1 MKKERETMLQTLS
14 FLALRMENSGSK
26 LINAIVPGV
35 LAPLDPAIMR
45 ESRHRFSESEP
56 EFTQIEIKDVLKRVK
71 TVAAH
76 FGITLEQ
83 TLLFS
88 AAFNQQLQDNSFDW
102 NDMRRLYDVKSMV
115 MLPLKKEFDL
125 LVRDLYFVPS
135 SRHHR
140 SSEYDI
146 NPNLM
151 ESLMEGKTFKKS
163 DLVDANYDRYR
174 FVREVSDLI
183 ESRSNEE
190 FKTRALFEKVIF
202 LEEQHEDLKFVQ
214 NIQKL
219 NIDIAER
226 TLLYEICDDFLS
238 GGETGISC
246 TLKDMYDNPSIRFRI
261 ARELKDEKH
270 ILQKMEYVELLPDTM
285 FSDSHINLTEKGK
298 KIFLEDDFDLF
309 DVTKRKNQNLIYPDK
324 IAEKPMFYDKELE
337 RQLDLF
343 RQNLEA
349 EKFNDLQKRMADNA
363 LPKGVIALFHGLPGT
378 GKTETAMQ
386 IAKATGR
393 AICHVDIS
401 AAKTCWYGES
411 QKLVK
416 RIFTDYARLCETEK
430 LKPIL
435 LFNEADALFSNRQN
449 ISNTSGSSSVAQTE
463 NAIQNI
469 ILEEMEKLDGIMI
482 ATTNMIDNLDSA
494 FARRFLFK
502 IKFGQPTVE
511 AKKAIWHTKLAWL
524 GEEDCGKLA
533 AKFDFSGGEIDNI
546 VRKVMMEEVLNGTRP
561 DLAGIEELC
570 KYEKIDGKKEGGI
583 GFKARE

>member
-1 MKKERETMLQTLS
+1 MKKEKEDMLQMLS
-14 FLALRMENSGSK
+14 FLALKMENSGTR
-26 LINAIVPGV
+26 LIEAI
-35 LAPLDPAIMR
+35 APETIVHLDPALTR
-45 ESRHRFSESEP
+45 ENRRFTDNTPTLSEVEV
-56 EFTQIEIKDVLKRVK
+56 KDVVKRVK
-71 TVAAH
+71 KVAAYFNITPVQAIMIPVA
-76 FGITLEQ
+76 FGQKI
-83 TLLFS
+83 
-88 AAFNQQLQDNSFDW
+88 QDNSFDW
-102 NDMRRLYDVKSMV
+102 DDIRRFFDVKSMV
-115 MLPLKKEFDL
+115 MLPLKKEFDKM
-125 LVRDLYFVPS
+125 VADKYFVPS
-135 SRHHR
+135 PRRR
-140 SSEYDI
+140 SSDFDL
-146 NPNLM
+146 NPNLLEAVM
-151 ESLMEGKTFKKS
+151 NGDKFERSLLH
-163 DLVDANYDRYR
+163 DPNYDRYK
-174 FVREVSDLI
+174 FVNEISDLI
-183 ESRSNEE
+183 ESRSNDE
-190 FKTRALFEKVIF
+190 FRTHVLFDKVFDLEK
-202 LEEQHEDLKFVQ
+202 QHTDLSFVQ
-214 NIQKL
+214 NVQKL
-219 NIDIAER
+219 NLDIEDK
-226 TLLYEICDDFLS
+226 TLLYEMCDDFLS

-246 TLKDMYDNPSIRFRI
+246 TMKDIYDHPSTRFRI
-261 ARELKDEKH
+261 AKDLKEERH
-270 ILQKMEYVELLPDTM
+270 ILQKLGFVEIMPESM
-285 FSDSHINLTEKGK
+285 FSDSNITLTEKGK
-298 KIFLEDDFDLF
+298 KVFLEDDFDLF
-309 DVTKRKNQNLIYPDK
+309 DATKRKNQNLIYPDK

-337 RQLDLF
+337 RQLNLF

-349 EKFNDLQKRMADNA
+349 DKFADLQKRMADNA

-393 AICHVDIS
+393 AIYHVDIS

-416 RIFTDYARLCETEK
+416 RIFTDYAHMCEKEK

-524 GEEDCGKLA
+524 NEGDCGKLA

-546 VRKVMMEEVLNGTRP
+546 VRKVMMEEVLNGIRP

-570 KYEKIDGKKEGGI
+570 RYEKIDGKKDGGI
-583 GFKARE
+583 GFKR

>member
-1 MKKERETMLQTLS
+1 MKKQKEDMLQTLS

-35 LAPLDPAIMR
+35 LVSLDPALMR
-45 ESRHRFSESEP
+45 ENHRYSEP
-56 EFTQIEIKDVLKRVK
+56 EPEFSELEIKEVLKRVK
-71 TVAAH
+71 MVASH

-102 NDMRRLYDVKSMV
+102 SDMRRFFDVKSMA
-115 MLPLKKEFDL
+115 MLPLKKEFDR
-125 LVRDLYFVPS
+125 LVKERYFIPS
-135 SRHHR
+135 RSRR
-140 SSEYDI
+140 SSEYDL
-146 NPNLM
+146 NP
-151 ESLMEGKTFKKS
+151 SLMEVIMEGKAFKKS
-163 DLVDANYDRYR
+163 DLVDANYDRYK

-183 ESRSNEE
+183 ESRSNDE
-190 FKTRALFEKVIF
+190 FKTRVLFEKTDF
-202 LEEQHEDLKFVQ
+202 LEQQHEDLKFVQ

-219 NIDIAER
+219 NIDTSER

-238 GGETGISC
+238 GGDSDLSC
-246 TLKDMYDNPSIRFRI
+246 TLKDMYENPSVRFRV
-261 ARELKDEKH
+261 AKALKDEKH
-270 ILQKMEYVELLPDTM
+270 ILQKLGYIEVLPDTM
-285 FSDSHINLTEKGK
+285 FSDSHITLTEKGK
-298 KIFLEDDFDLF
+298 KVFLEDDFELF
-309 DVTKRKNQNLIYPDK
+309 NNPKRKNQNLIYPDK
-324 IAEKPMFYDKELE
+324 IAEKPMFYEKELE
-337 RQLDLF
+337 RQLNLF
-343 RQNLEA
+343 RQNLEE
-349 EKFNDLQKRMADNA
+349 EKFADLQKRMADNA

-416 RIFTDYARLCETEK
+416 RIFTDYARMCEKEK

-435 LFNEADALFSNRQN
+435 LFNEADALFSNRQSIN
-449 ISNTSGSSSVAQTE
+449 SSSGSSSVAQTE

-511 AKKAIWHTKLAWL
+511 AKKAIWHTKLDWL
-524 GEEDCGKLA
+524 SEEDCGKLA
-533 AKFDFSGGEIDNI
+533 ARFDFSGGEIDNI
-546 VRKVMMEEVLNGTRP
+546 VRKVMMEEVLNGARP

-570 KYEKIDGKKEGGI
+570 RYEKIDGKKEGGI
-583 GFKARE
+583 GFKTKEK

>member
-1 MKKERETMLQTLS
+1 MKKEKEDMLQMLS
-14 FLALRMENSGSK
+14 FLALKMENSGTR
-26 LINAIVPGV
+26 LIEAI
-35 LAPLDPAIMR
+35 APETIVHLDPALTR
-45 ESRHRFSESEP
+45 ENRRFTDNTPTLSEVEV
-56 EFTQIEIKDVLKRVK
+56 KDVVKRVK
-71 TVAAH
+71 KVAAYFNITPVQAIMIPVA
-76 FGITLEQ
+76 FGQKI
-83 TLLFS
+83 
-88 AAFNQQLQDNSFDW
+88 QDNSFDW
-102 NDMRRLYDVKSMV
+102 DDIRRFFDVKSMV
-115 MLPLKKEFDL
+115 MLPLKKEFDKM
-125 LVRDLYFVPS
+125 VADKYFVPS
-135 SRHHR
+135 PRRR
-140 SSEYDI
+140 SSDFDL
-146 NPNLM
+146 NPNLLEAVM
-151 ESLMEGKTFKKS
+151 NGDKFERSLLH
-163 DLVDANYDRYR
+163 DPNYDRYK
-174 FVREVSDLI
+174 FVNEISDLI
-183 ESRSNEE
+183 ESRSNDE
-190 FKTRALFEKVIF
+190 FRTHVLFDKVFDLEK
-202 LEEQHEDLKFVQ
+202 QHTDLSFVQ
-214 NIQKL
+214 NVQKL
-219 NIDIAER
+219 NLDIEDK
-226 TLLYEICDDFLS
+226 TLLYEMCDDFLS

-246 TLKDMYDNPSIRFRI
+246 TMKDIYDHPSTRFRI
-261 ARELKDEKH
+261 AKDLKEERH
-270 ILQKMEYVELLPDTM
+270 ILQKLGFVEIMPESM
-285 FSDSHINLTEKGK
+285 FSDSNITLTEKGK
-298 KIFLEDDFDLF
+298 KVFLEDDFDLF
-309 DVTKRKNQNLIYPDK
+309 DATKRKNQNLIYPDK

-337 RQLDLF
+337 RQLNLF

-349 EKFNDLQKRMADNA
+349 DKFADLQKRMADNA

-393 AICHVDIS
+393 AIYHVDIS

-416 RIFTDYARLCETEK
+416 RIFTDYAHMCEKEK

-463 NAIQNI
+463 NAIQDI

-524 GEEDCGKLA
+524 NEGDCGKLA

-546 VRKVMMEEVLNGTRP
+546 VRKVMMEEVLNGIRP

-570 KYEKIDGKKEGGI
+570 RYEKIDGKKDGGI
-583 GFKARE
+583 GFKR

>member
-1 MKKERETMLQTLS
+1 M
-14 FLALRMENSGSK
+14 RMENSGSK

-35 LAPLDPAIMR
+35 LVSLDPTLMR
-45 ESRHRFSESEP
+45 ENHRYSEP
-56 EFTQIEIKDVLKRVK
+56 EPEFSELEIKEVLKRVK
-71 TVAAH
+71 MVASH

-102 NDMRRLYDVKSMV
+102 SDMRRFFDVKSMA
-115 MLPLKKEFDL
+115 MLPLKKEFDR
-125 LVRDLYFVPS
+125 LVKERYFIPS
-135 SRHHR
+135 RSRR
-140 SSEYDI
+140 SSEYDL
-146 NPNLM
+146 NP
-151 ESLMEGKTFKKS
+151 SLMEVIMEGKAFKKS
-163 DLVDANYDRYR
+163 DLVDANYDRYK

-183 ESRSNEE
+183 ESRSNDE
-190 FKTRALFEKVIF
+190 FKTRVLFEKTDF
-202 LEEQHEDLKFVQ
+202 LEQQHEDLKFVQ

-219 NIDIAER
+219 NIDTSER

-238 GGETGISC
+238 GGDSDLSC
-246 TLKDMYDNPSIRFRI
+246 TLKDMYENPSVRFRV
-261 ARELKDEKH
+261 AKALKDEKH
-270 ILQKMEYVELLPDTM
+270 ILQKLGYIEVLPDTM
-285 FSDSHINLTEKGK
+285 FSDSHITLTEKGK
-298 KIFLEDDFDLF
+298 KVFLEDDFELF
-309 DVTKRKNQNLIYPDK
+309 NNPKRKNQNLIYPDK
-324 IAEKPMFYDKELE
+324 IAEKPMFYEKELE
-337 RQLDLF
+337 RQLNLF
-343 RQNLEA
+343 RQNLEE
-349 EKFNDLQKRMADNA
+349 EKFADLQKRMADNA

-416 RIFTDYARLCETEK
+416 RIFTDYARMCEKEK

-511 AKKAIWHTKLAWL
+511 AKKAI
-524 GEEDCGKLA
+524 
-533 AKFDFSGGEIDNI
+533 
-546 VRKVMMEEVLNGTRP
+546 
-561 DLAGIEELC
+561 
-570 KYEKIDGKKEGGI
+570 
-583 GFKARE
+583 

>member
-1 MKKERETMLQTLS
+1 MLQMLS
-14 FLALRMENSGSK
+14 FLALKMENSGTR
-26 LINAIVPGV
+26 LIEAI
-35 LAPLDPAIMR
+35 APETIVHLDPALTR
-45 ESRHRFSESEP
+45 ENRRFTDNTPTLSEVEV
-56 EFTQIEIKDVLKRVK
+56 KDVVKRVK
-71 TVAAH
+71 KVAAYFNITPVQAIMIPVA
-76 FGITLEQ
+76 FGQKI
-83 TLLFS
+83 
-88 AAFNQQLQDNSFDW
+88 QDNSFDW
-102 NDMRRLYDVKSMV
+102 DDIRRFFDVKSMV
-115 MLPLKKEFDL
+115 MLPLKKEFDKM
-125 LVRDLYFVPS
+125 VADKYFVPS
-135 SRHHR
+135 PRRR
-140 SSEYDI
+140 SSDFDL
-146 NPNLM
+146 NPNLLEAVM
-151 ESLMEGKTFKKS
+151 NGDKFERSLLH
-163 DLVDANYDRYR
+163 DPNYDRYK
-174 FVREVSDLI
+174 FVNEISDLI
-183 ESRSNEE
+183 ESRSNDE
-190 FKTRALFEKVIF
+190 FRTHVLFDKVFDLEK
-202 LEEQHEDLKFVQ
+202 QHTDLSFVQ
-214 NIQKL
+214 NVQKL
-219 NIDIAER
+219 NLDIEDK
-226 TLLYEICDDFLS
+226 TLLYEMCDDFLS

-246 TLKDMYDNPSIRFRI
+246 TMKDIYDHPSTRFRI
-261 ARELKDEKH
+261 AKDLKEERH
-270 ILQKMEYVELLPDTM
+270 ILQKLGFVEIMPESM
-285 FSDSHINLTEKGK
+285 FSDSNITLTEKGK
-298 KIFLEDDFDLF
+298 KVFLEDDFDLF
-309 DVTKRKNQNLIYPDK
+309 DATKRKNQNLIYPDK

-337 RQLDLF
+337 RQLNLF

-349 EKFNDLQKRMADNA
+349 DKFADLQKRMADNA

-393 AICHVDIS
+393 AIYHVDIS

-416 RIFTDYARLCETEK
+416 RIFTDYAHMCEKEK

-469 ILEEMEKLDGIMI
+469 IREEMEKLDGIMI

-524 GEEDCGKLA
+524 NEGDCGKLA

-546 VRKVMMEEVLNGTRP
+546 VRKVMMEEVLNGIRP

-570 KYEKIDGKKEGGI
+570 RYEKIDGKKDGGI
-583 GFKARE
+583 GFKR

>member
-1 MKKERETMLQTLS
+1 MKKQKEDMLQTLS
-14 FLALRMENSGSK
+14 FLSLRMENSGSK

-35 LAPLDPAIMR
+35 LVSLDPTLMR
-45 ESRHRFSESEP
+45 ENHRYSEP
-56 EFTQIEIKDVLKRVK
+56 EPEFSELEIKEVLKRVK
-71 TVAAH
+71 MVASH

-102 NDMRRLYDVKSMV
+102 SDMRRFFDVKSMA
-115 MLPLKKEFDL
+115 MLPLKKEFDR
-125 LVRDLYFVPS
+125 LVKERYFIPS
-135 SRHHR
+135 RSRR
-140 SSEYDI
+140 SSEYDL
-146 NPNLM
+146 NP
-151 ESLMEGKTFKKS
+151 SLMEVIMEGKAFKKS
-163 DLVDANYDRYR
+163 DLVDANYDRYK

-183 ESRSNEE
+183 ESRSNDE
-190 FKTRALFEKVIF
+190 FKTRVLFEKTDF
-202 LEEQHEDLKFVQ
+202 LEQQHEDLKFVQ

-219 NIDIAER
+219 NIDTSER

-238 GGETGISC
+238 GGDSDLSC
-246 TLKDMYDNPSIRFRI
+246 TLKDMYENPSVRFRV
-261 ARELKDEKH
+261 AKALKDEKH
-270 ILQKMEYVELLPDTM
+270 ILQKLGYIEVLPDTM
-285 FSDSHINLTEKGK
+285 FSDSHITLTEKGK
-298 KIFLEDDFDLF
+298 KVFLEDDFELF
-309 DVTKRKNQNLIYPDK
+309 NNPKRKNQNLIYPDK
-324 IAEKPMFYDKELE
+324 IAEKPMFYEKELE
-337 RQLDLF
+337 RQLNLF
-343 RQNLEA
+343 RQNLEE
-349 EKFNDLQKRMADNA
+349 EKFADLQKRMADNA

-416 RIFTDYARLCETEK
+416 RIFTDYARMCEKEK

-469 ILEEMEKLDGIMI
+469 ILEEMEKLDGILI
-482 ATTNMIDNLDSA
+482 ATTNLTYNLDSA

-502 IKFGQPTVE
+502 IQFRQPAPE
-511 AKKAIWHTKLAWL
+511 AKHSIWKDKLPWL
-524 GEEDCGKLA
+524 SDDDCRQLA
-533 AKFDFSGGEIDNI
+533 TRHDFSGGEIDNI
-546 VRKVMMEEVLNGTRP
+546 VRKVVMEEVLHGTRP
-561 DLAGIEELC
+561 TLSEIEELC
-570 KYEKIDGKKEGGI
+570 RHEKIGEGNRCGI
-583 GFKARE
+583 GFRR